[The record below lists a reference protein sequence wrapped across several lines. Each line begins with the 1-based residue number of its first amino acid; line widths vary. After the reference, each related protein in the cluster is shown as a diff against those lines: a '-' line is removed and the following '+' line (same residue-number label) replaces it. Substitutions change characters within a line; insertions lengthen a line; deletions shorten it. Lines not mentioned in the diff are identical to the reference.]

1 MQRSRGGNLNAACE
15 DVSVEDIGPDFPYRR
30 GDTPIFNFE
39 YADDCKLIDTIPN
52 LVRGVYNMVDRVN
65 EQNKVTTKFSDIFA
79 NCEICKWK
87 FNLLFAETSVQ
98 VLPQRLYSH
107 MTIVDILM
115 L

>member
-1 MQRSRGGNLNAACE
+1 MRKCALLSAVNLILVVSCSAQRPRGGNLNAACE

-65 EQNKVTTKFSDIFA
+65 EQNKVTAKFSDIFT
-79 NCEICKWK
+79 NCEICK
-87 FNLLFAETSVQ
+87 
-98 VLPQRLYSH
+98 
-107 MTIVDILM
+107 
-115 L
+115 